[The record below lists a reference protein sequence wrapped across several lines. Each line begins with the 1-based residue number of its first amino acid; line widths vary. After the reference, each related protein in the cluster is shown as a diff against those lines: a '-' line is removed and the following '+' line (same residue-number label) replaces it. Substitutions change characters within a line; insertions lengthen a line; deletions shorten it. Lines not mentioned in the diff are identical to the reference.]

1 MSDCTVPT
9 LSWEA
14 VLVRLCLGVMPF
26 VMFTIR
32 MLTPQKLK
40 SFLDKSRKREWKYLL
55 RHEDCPDQ
63 IFRTYNPEQKSENAT
78 DALILI
84 YLAVGYAG
92 LEALIKLPV
101 TIYAIPIWLGIGAL
115 FILLSQI
122 QLFER
127 RRQRE
132 ERGRKTEEAVAG
144 ELLKSFKNHG
154 VALYSALALEH
165 SVSES
170 DYFDSR
176 LYVEGK
182 QDLDIFAVF
191 PTGVSFKI
199 LVTSLADARITFNEK
214 NETLRYTYDS
224 KNRGKIEPNP
234 LKEILSSEEWL
245 LEKRPQIVRDSSTK
259 ILIFVGA
266 RIAHHNEYL
275 YESCGE
281 RRFLRAWR
289 EGQPVYVV
297 TTKEEL
303 CTLIETKLNP

>member
-1 MSDCTVPT
+1 
-9 LSWEA
+9 
-14 VLVRLCLGVMPF
+14 
-26 VMFTIR
+26 
-32 MLTPQKLK
+32 MLTPKNLK
-40 SFLDKSRKREWKYLL
+40 SFLDKSRQQEWKYLL
-55 RHEDCPDQ
+55 RHEDSPDQ
-63 IFRTYNPEQKSENAT
+63 IYRTYNPEQKCENAS
-78 DALILI
+78 DALILF

-101 TIYAIPIWLGIGAL
+101 TIYAIPVWLGMGVL

-122 QLFER
+122 PLFER

-144 ELLKSFKNHG
+144 ELWKSFKNHG
-154 VALYSALALEH
+154 VSLYSALDLEH

-176 LYVEGK
+176 LYVEDK

-191 PTGVSFKI
+191 PSGVSFKI
-199 LVTSLADARITFNEK
+199 LVSSLADVRITFNEK
-214 NETLRYTYDS
+214 NETLRYTYNS

-245 LEKRPQIVRDSSTK
+245 LENRPQIVGKPSTK
-259 ILIFVGA
+259 ILIFVGV

-275 YESCGE
+275 YESCGG
-281 RRFLRAWR
+281 RKFLRAWR

-303 CTLIETKLNP
+303 CTLIEAKLNP